1 MYTSS
6 HHYHFISNTQPTLYN
21 YNTNTSIVPRP
32 RDDIITIPN
41 ETTPFWRVH
50 FAYFSIHNSSVSVQ
64 KPSKSNPHLVFRKSS
79 SSNQPSHP
87 YLLLPPFYLCLT
99 LVGYFCISSYAT
111 CIQNRQSMPTMLCP
125 MLYDI
130 NNCVFLSAISC

>member
-1 MYTSS
+1 
-6 HHYHFISNTQPTLYN
+6 
-21 YNTNTSIVPRP
+21 VPRP

-64 KPSKSNPHLVFRKSS
+64 KPSKSNPHLVFRKTS

-99 LVGYFCISSYAT
+99 LVGYFCISSYMQHAYRT
-111 CIQNRQSMPTMLCP
+111 DSQCLLCYAP
-125 MLYDI
+125 CYMTLTTASSLVPFLAKNIFTSEGTLNYDVRPQDHRYI
-130 NNCVFLSAISC
+130 D